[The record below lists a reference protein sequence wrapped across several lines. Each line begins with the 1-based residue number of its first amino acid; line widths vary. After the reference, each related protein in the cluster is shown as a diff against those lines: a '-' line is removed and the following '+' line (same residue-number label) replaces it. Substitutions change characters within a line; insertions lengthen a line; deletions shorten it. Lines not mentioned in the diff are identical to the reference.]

1 MINLDN
7 SLFNINVN
15 VDSARPQTGG
25 FIVAEPFLREE
36 YFNHAVILLAD
47 YNPGKPAMGLVMNRN
62 TDYMLHDV
70 LDINGIKEDIP
81 VYCGGPLS
89 TDRLFYV
96 HRMPDLIE
104 GSTPLSDGLWI
115 GGDFDQVC
123 SYISQ
128 GMPTEGNIRFFVGYS
143 GWDAGQL
150 EEEISNHVWAPVS
163 IPDKFDVLTGEEDS
177 YWHAVVRRLGK
188 RFSGWRLQPMNPE
201 NN

>member
-7 SLFNINVN
+7 NLFNINVN
-15 VDSARPQTGG
+15 TGSVRPRIGG
-25 FIVAEPFLREE
+25 LIVAEPFLREE
-36 YFNHAVILLAD
+36 YFNHSVILIAD
-47 YNPGKPAMGLVMNRN
+47 YAPGKSSMGLVMNRN
-62 TDYMLHDV
+62 TDYMLHEV
-70 LDINGIKEDIP
+70 LELEGMKEEIP

-128 GMPTEGNIRFFVGYS
+128 GMPIEGNIRFLIGYS

-150 EEEISNHVWAPVS
+150 DDEINNHVWAPTD
-163 IPDKFDVLTGEEDS
+163 IPENFNALTGEEDS
-177 YWHAVVRRLGK
+177 YWHAVVRRMGK
-188 RFSGWRLQPMNPE
+188 RFRNWRLQPMNPG